1 MVESQA
7 PEVVYRSSLQL
18 YQFSVCS
25 KVVLGTWQ
33 ALNKYV
39 LTGMSCETLYCHS
52 QRTRRP
58 PWSLEGPGATP
69 SNNQS
74 SLHHVLSHY
83 NLSIGSVG

>member
-25 KVVLGTWQ
+25 KVVPGTWQ

-39 LTGMSCETLYCHS
+39 PL
-52 QRTRRP
+52 Q
-58 PWSLEGPGATP
+58 A
-69 SNNQS
+69 
-74 SLHHVLSHY
+74 
-83 NLSIGSVG
+83 